1 MFCGCTTEGVPL
13 NDYDLMSINY
23 RVKESDLFVDKECV
37 RHPDETDV
45 FRPHHQ
51 LVDPKVHRV
60 EGEPGVGPELAEV
73 HVEGEV
79 HVLLGEVADGED
91 VEGDANG
98 DGDPSIVGPDP
109 PIVANLERVEDVR
122 DVDRR
127 GFPTSVRLRFPNHFG
142 MMMMMIIMLTMVMMI
157 MTMHCND
164 HKLPDSVRLGFAN
177 HQLKIH

>member
-60 EGEPGVGPELAEV
+60 EGEPWVCPELAEV
-73 HVEGEV
+73 HVKGEV
-79 HVLLGEVADGED
+79 HVLFREIADGED
-91 VEGDANG
+91 VEGDPHS
-98 DGDPSIVGPDP
+98 DWYPTIVGSHP
-109 PIVANLERVEDVR
+109 PVVTNLERVEDVR

-127 GFPTSVRLRFPNHFG
+127 GLPSPT
-142 MMMMMIIMLTMVMMI
+142 I
-157 MTMHCND
+157 
-164 HKLPDSVRLGFAN
+164 RLGDSDSFCKFQSLSTQNHLFAGC
-177 HQLKIH
+177 